1 MSCHMSLK
9 SLQNMQKGFI
19 FSLENA
25 LVDSITSYIVCVCVC
40 VSMLY
45 FSPFQLYECE
55 PCA

>member
-40 VSMLY
+40 VHVVFFP
-45 FSPFQLYECE
+45 FSIIRV
-55 PCA
+55 